1 MNISERVASDIIC
14 WIDNNLD
21 KNLTGN
27 NVAAR
32 AGYSLRYFQNVFY
45 QQTGVTL
52 ARYIRQ
58 RRLEMAARAL
68 TETEL
73 PIEHLCLQYGY
84 SSSQT
89 FIRAFRQAFHCTPGE
104 YRKERRLPG
113 VS

>member
-1 MNISERVASDIIC
+1 MNISEQVASDIIC

-32 AGYSLRYFQNVFY
+32 AGYSLRYFQGVFY
-45 QQTGVTL
+45 KQTGVTL

-89 FIRAFRQAFHCTPGE
+89 FIRAFSQAFHCTPGE
-104 YRKERRLPG
+104 YRKERTFPG

>member
-1 MNISERVASDIIC
+1 MNMSEQVISNIIY
-14 WIDNNLD
+14 WIDNNPD

-27 NVAAR
+27 SIAMR
-32 AGYSLRYFQNVFY
+32 AGYSLRHFQRMFY
-45 QQTGVTL
+45 KYTGMTL

-58 RRLEMAARAL
+58 RRLEMAARTL

-104 YRKERRLPG
+104 YRKERRFPG

>member
-1 MNISERVASDIIC
+1 MNMSEQVIHNIIY
-14 WIDNNLD
+14 WIDNNLS
-21 KNLTGN
+21 KNLNGN
-27 NVAAR
+27 NIAAR
-32 AGYSLRYFQNVFY
+32 AGYSLRHFQRMFY

-58 RRLEMAARAL
+58 RRLEMATRML

-73 PIEHLCLQYGY
+73 PVAHLCLQYGY
-84 SSSQT
+84 TSPQA

>member
-1 MNISERVASDIIC
+1 MNMSEQVIHNIIC
-14 WIDNNLD
+14 WIDNNLG
-21 KNLTGN
+21 KNLNGN
-27 NVAAR
+27 NIAAR
-32 AGYSLRYFQNVFY
+32 VGYSLRHFQRMFY
-45 QQTGVTL
+45 QQTGFTL

-89 FIRAFRQAFHCTPGE
+89 FIRAFRQAFHCTPGK
-104 YRKERRLPG
+104 YRKERRFPG
-113 VS
+113 ES